1 MEVIGLNNLEDAIG
15 LIKKVEDIIYKI
27 LDKEGISSYNIDIK
41 FYEGQIFVYE
51 TSSDGH
57 EDLLYIF
64 YNEDFCREGF
74 LESNYNLR
82 KCF

>member
-1 MEVIGLNNLEDAIG
+1 MEVIGLNNLEDAIN
-15 LIKKVEDIIYKI
+15 LIKRVEDIIYKI
-27 LDKEGISSYNIDIK
+27 LDKEGISSYNINIK
-41 FYEGQIFVYE
+41 FYKGQILVYE
-51 TSSDGH
+51 VFDDGLGH
-57 EDLLYIF
+57 LLYAF